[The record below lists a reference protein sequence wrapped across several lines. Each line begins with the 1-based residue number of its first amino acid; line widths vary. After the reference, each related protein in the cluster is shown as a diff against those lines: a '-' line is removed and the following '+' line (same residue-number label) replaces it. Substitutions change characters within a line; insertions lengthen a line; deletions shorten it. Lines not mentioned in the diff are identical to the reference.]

1 MHTTDDLLQEIAK
14 LRDIIEPTIAV
25 ITNIGYAHVEGF
37 GPLEGVM
44 AEKLSLLDRA
54 PVAII
59 GSGPDMM
66 WPEARRRT
74 QVIPAALPGKSA
86 DDSLLDRYLDSDGRP
101 RLTLHSGEH
110 VTLPALG
117 IHQLENA
124 QIALAVAQRAGVE
137 HDAAVRALAGQ
148 ALTAGGGSVQSW
160 RAALAATLAVTLFN
174 PQVYLETVVLLGA
187 IGAVQPS
194 PLGFF
199 IGAAMAS
206 FGWFFGLAAAAG
218 WLAPRL
224 ASPRVW
230 RAIDLAIGIIL
241 AWVAWRLASGAMM
254 P

>member
-1 MHTTDDLLQEIAK
+1 MWLSWLNGLLICAG
-14 LRDIIEPTIAV
+14 LI
-25 ITNIGYAHVEGF
+25 
-37 GPLEGVM
+37 
-44 AEKLSLLDRA
+44 
-54 PVAII
+54 VAI
-59 GSGPDMM
+59 GAQNAFVLQQSL
-66 WPEARRRT
+66 RR
-74 QVIPAALPGKSA
+74 QHAWMV
-86 DDSLLDRYLDSDGRP
+86 
-101 RLTLHSGEH
+101 
-110 VTLPALG
+110 
-117 IHQLENA
+117 
-124 QIALAVAQRAGVE
+124 AGVCALCDWLLVGLGVLGLGVLIAQQ
-137 HDAAVRALAGQ
+137 DALMEAARWAGAAFLAWQAWLAFRRVLSGQ
-148 ALTAGGGSVQSW
+148 ALAAGGGRVQSW
-160 RAALAATLAVTLFN
+160 QAALTATLAVTLLN

-224 ASPRVW
+224 ANPRVW

>member
-1 MHTTDDLLQEIAK
+1 MWLSWLNGLLICAG
-14 LRDIIEPTIAV
+14 LI
-25 ITNIGYAHVEGF
+25 
-37 GPLEGVM
+37 
-44 AEKLSLLDRA
+44 
-54 PVAII
+54 VAI
-59 GSGPDMM
+59 GAQNAFVLQQSL
-66 WPEARRRT
+66 RR
-74 QVIPAALPGKSA
+74 Q
-86 DDSLLDRYLDSDGRP
+86 
-101 RLTLHSGEH
+101 
-110 VTLPALG
+110 
-117 IHQLENA
+117 NA
-124 QIALAVAQRAGVE
+124 WLVAGVCALCDWLLVGLGVLGLGVLIAQQE
-137 HDAAVRALAGQ
+137 ALMEAARWAGAAFLAWQAWLAFRRVFAGQ
-148 ALTAGGGSVQSW
+148 ALAAGGDSAQSW
-160 RAALAATLAVTLFN
+160 QAALAATLAVTLLN

>member
-1 MHTTDDLLQEIAK
+1 MWLSWLNGLLVCAGLI
-14 LRDIIEPTIAV
+14 
-25 ITNIGYAHVEGF
+25 
-37 GPLEGVM
+37 
-44 AEKLSLLDRA
+44 
-54 PVAII
+54 VAI
-59 GSGPDMM
+59 GAQNAFVLQQSL
-66 WPEARRRT
+66 RR
-74 QVIPAALPGKSA
+74 Q
-86 DDSLLDRYLDSDGRP
+86 
-101 RLTLHSGEH
+101 
-110 VTLPALG
+110 
-117 IHQLENA
+117 NA
-124 QIALAVAQRAGVE
+124 WLVAGVCALCDWLLVGLGVLGLGVLIAQQE
-137 HDAAVRALAGQ
+137 ALMEVARWAGAAFLAWQAWLALRRVLAGQ
-148 ALTAGGGSVQSW
+148 ALAADGGSVQSW
-160 RAALAATLAVTLFN
+160 QAALAATLAVTLLN

-230 RAIDLAIGIIL
+230 RAIDLAIGVIL

>member
-1 MHTTDDLLQEIAK
+1 MWLSWLNGLLICAG
-14 LRDIIEPTIAV
+14 LI
-25 ITNIGYAHVEGF
+25 
-37 GPLEGVM
+37 
-44 AEKLSLLDRA
+44 
-54 PVAII
+54 VAI
-59 GSGPDMM
+59 GAQNAFVLQQSL
-66 WPEARRRT
+66 RR
-74 QVIPAALPGKSA
+74 Q
-86 DDSLLDRYLDSDGRP
+86 
-101 RLTLHSGEH
+101 
-110 VTLPALG
+110 
-117 IHQLENA
+117 NA
-124 QIALAVAQRAGVE
+124 WLVAGVCALCDWLLVGLGVLGLGVLIAQQE
-137 HDAAVRALAGQ
+137 ALMEVARWAGAAFLAWQAWLALRRVLTGQ

-160 RAALAATLAVTLFN
+160 QAALAATLAVTLLN

-230 RAIDLAIGIIL
+230 RAIDLVIGLIL

>member
-1 MHTTDDLLQEIAK
+1 MWLSWLNGLLICAGLIVAIGAQNAFVLQQSLRRQNAWLVAGVCALCDWLLVGLGVLGLGVLIAQQEA
-14 LRDIIEPTIAV
+14 LMEVARWA
-25 ITNIGYAHVEGF
+25 GAAF
-37 GPLEGVM
+37 L
-44 AEKLSLLDRA
+44 AWQAWLSL
-54 PVAII
+54 
-59 GSGPDMM
+59 
-66 WPEARRRT
+66 RR
-74 QVIPAALPGKSA
+74 VL
-86 DDSLLDRYLDSDGRP
+86 
-101 RLTLHSGEH
+101 
-110 VTLPALG
+110 V
-117 IHQLENA
+117 
-124 QIALAVAQRAGVE
+124 
-137 HDAAVRALAGQ
+137 GQ
-148 ALTAGGGSVQSW
+148 SLTAGGGSAQSW
-160 RAALAATLAVTLFN
+160 QAALAATLAVTLLN

-230 RAIDLAIGIIL
+230 RAIDLAIGLIL

>member
-1 MHTTDDLLQEIAK
+1 MWLSWLNGLLICAG
-14 LRDIIEPTIAV
+14 LI
-25 ITNIGYAHVEGF
+25 
-37 GPLEGVM
+37 
-44 AEKLSLLDRA
+44 
-54 PVAII
+54 VAI
-59 GSGPDMM
+59 GAQNAFVLQQSL
-66 WPEARRRT
+66 RR
-74 QVIPAALPGKSA
+74 QHAWMV
-86 DDSLLDRYLDSDGRP
+86 
-101 RLTLHSGEH
+101 
-110 VTLPALG
+110 
-117 IHQLENA
+117 
-124 QIALAVAQRAGVE
+124 AGVCALCDWLLVGLGVLGLGVLIAQQ
-137 HDAAVRALAGQ
+137 DALMEAARWAGAAFLAWQAWLAFRRVLAGQ
-148 ALTAGGGSVQSW
+148 ALAAGGGRVQSW
-160 RAALAATLAVTLFN
+160 QAALAATLAVTLLN

-224 ASPRVW
+224 ANPRVW

>member
-1 MHTTDDLLQEIAK
+1 MWLSWLNGLLICAG
-14 LRDIIEPTIAV
+14 LI
-25 ITNIGYAHVEGF
+25 
-37 GPLEGVM
+37 
-44 AEKLSLLDRA
+44 
-54 PVAII
+54 VAI
-59 GSGPDMM
+59 GAQNAFVLQQSL
-66 WPEARRRT
+66 RR
-74 QVIPAALPGKSA
+74 QHAWMV
-86 DDSLLDRYLDSDGRP
+86 
-101 RLTLHSGEH
+101 
-110 VTLPALG
+110 
-117 IHQLENA
+117 
-124 QIALAVAQRAGVE
+124 AGVCALCDWLLVGLGVLGLGVLIAQQ
-137 HDAAVRALAGQ
+137 DALMEAARWAGAAFLAGQAWLAFRRVLAGQ
-148 ALTAGGGSVQSW
+148 ALAAGGGRVQSW
-160 RAALAATLAVTLFN
+160 QAALAATLAVTLLN

-224 ASPRVW
+224 ANPRVW